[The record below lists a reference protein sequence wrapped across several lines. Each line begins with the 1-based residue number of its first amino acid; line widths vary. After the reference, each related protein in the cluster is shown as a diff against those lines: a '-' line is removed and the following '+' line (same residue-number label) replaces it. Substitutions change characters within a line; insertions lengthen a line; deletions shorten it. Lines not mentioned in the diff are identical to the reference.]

1 MNKECEELLE
11 KIQSIV
17 KISPSNLHDEL
28 YPEKLGQ
35 AIMMQNPEQRFVV
48 LSKYE
53 GIGLVL
59 KGLGTDTKQL
69 DTMIEKEGDKTI
81 KGEY

>member
-1 MNKECEELLE
+1 MDDKYNMLLE
-11 KIQSIV
+11 KIKSIARNA
-17 KISPSNLHDEL
+17 SSNLHDEL
-28 YPEKLGQ
+28 YPKKLGQ
-35 AIMMQNPEQRFVV
+35 SILMQSLEQRFVV

-59 KGLGTDTKQL
+59 KDLGADTKRL
-69 DTMIEKEGDKTI
+69 EMMIEEEGNKTI